1 MNGDMLIY
9 DETEET
15 KTRYIGFF
23 GEHKRYDLAVTQTDR
38 FYGKMLVIDIQSGRS
53 AIIGP
58 DDLEEEG
65 YLAHAFELTEDQ
77 AAELHELLSQII
89 F

>member
-1 MNGDMLIY
+1 MNRDMLY

-15 KTRYIGFF
+15 KTRYVGFI
-23 GEHKRYDLAVTQTDR
+23 GEHKRYDLALTQTDR
-38 FYGKMLVIDIQSGRS
+38 FYGKTLVIDIQSGRS

-65 YLAHAFELTEDQ
+65 YLAHAFNLTEDE
-77 AAELHELLSQII
+77 AVELHRFLSEII